1 MDYMLNKFGNFLK
14 KNELLKLKIIH
25 HNRNNDNKK
34 QIISCFSNDLHI
46 IVNNNDYKNIN
57 NFKIYFDVNNGILNG
72 NMVITNLIIYH
83 NNNIYILHYNNIRD
97 FTLSDNIELFE
108 TNDYENNY
116 SNIHYISD
124 EIRCIYEKI
133 VN

>member
-1 MDYMLNKFGNFLK
+1 MLNKFGNFLK